1 MPQNLRSLKSRI
13 RTAKNIAQLAKTL
26 EMVSVTKIRR
36 ARRLAETVR
45 PYAERITSLGDTA
58 MRNIGPGEF
67 VHPYLGNQ
75 PGRSGDRPP
84 GGRPVP
90 GTAEGGEARDGGS
103 RLLLVIGPDKGL
115 CGPLVSNL
123 VRRMFEEDTPETQ
136 LITVGKRVE
145 AAAVRLAGP
154 RLAASFPVGSRLPE
168 YSLVYDLVLAINGFI
183 LSGRAAR
190 LDVLY
195 TRFVSYFTQ
204 VPTLDHVLPLQP
216 AQAGARAAEPG
227 TSGAQSAPAARG
239 TAAAAPGSAA
249 ENLAA
254 AVAPKQGTAPEEPE
268 SQRPHTIEPDLTGLL
283 QALLPHY
290 LEVRLFD
297 AVIQAYSSEHGA
309 RMVAMQN
316 AKKNALEIADSFTL
330 LYNKTRQERI
340 TNEILDLANTGK
352 RA

>member
-26 EMVSVTKIRR
+26 EMVSVAKIRR
-36 ARRLAETVR
+36 ARGLAETVR

-58 MRNIGPGEF
+58 LRSIAPGEF
-67 VHPYLGNQ
+67 VHPYLGQLKTGTDGN
-75 PGRSGDRPP
+75 RPP
-84 GGRPVP
+84 
-90 GTAEGGEARDGGS
+90 GGS
-103 RLLLVIGPDKGL
+103 RLLLVIGPDRGL

-123 VRRMFEEDTPETQ
+123 VRRMFEEDSPDTQ
-136 LITVGKRVE
+136 LITVGKRVGVT
-145 AAAVRLAGP
+145 AARLAGS
-154 RLAASFPVGSRLPE
+154 RLVASFPVGSRLPE
-168 YSLVYDLVLAINGFI
+168 YSLVYDLVLTINSHI
-183 LSGRAAR
+183 LAGRASR

-204 VPTLDHVLPLQP
+204 VPTLDRVLPL
-216 AQAGARAAEPG
+216 AASARAGEKP
-227 TSGAQSAPAARG
+227 
-239 TAAAAPGSAA
+239 APG
-249 ENLAA
+249 
-254 AVAPKQGTAPEEPE
+254 EPE
-268 SQRPHTIEPDLTGLL
+268 SERPHTIEPDLPGLL
-283 QALLPHY
+283 EALLPHY

-297 AVIQAYSSEHGA
+297 AVMQAYSSEHGA

-352 RA
+352 RE